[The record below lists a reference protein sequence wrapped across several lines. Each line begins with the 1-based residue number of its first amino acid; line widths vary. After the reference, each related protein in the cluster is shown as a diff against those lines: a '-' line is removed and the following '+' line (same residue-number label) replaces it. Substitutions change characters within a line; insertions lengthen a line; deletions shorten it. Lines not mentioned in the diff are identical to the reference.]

1 MQDHSRR
8 LPVAPEQIDLRELVG
23 RAPLAFDIS
32 YLKKHLTGRRILVT
46 GAGGSIGENLS
57 EMLLSFEPSSLILVD
72 HHELSLFQLVRRLS
86 SRSCPTSVEA
96 LLADVRDR
104 GKLARMF
111 QEHHPEVV
119 FHLAA
124 YKHVHIGE
132 ANSDEVFTA
141 NVLGTVNMVEESVR
155 AGVQRFVYVSTDKAV
170 DPVSVYGGTKRIVE
184 LLVAA
189 IKQERTATTFS
200 IVRLVNTVGASGG
213 VIRVFAEQIGQRQPI
228 TVTHPEMTRYWIS
241 MDEAIKF
248 LSLAACVDEVPGLL
262 VLNMGEPVRL
272 MDVADKMWELVGDP
286 EHPLKITYVGLR
298 PGERLHER
306 VAGDTE
312 TVTATPHPGVLEVRG
327 SALAPIGLSDLL
339 ARIAEISEQASR
351 GDLTELRRR
360 IAALAAL

>member
-8 LPVAPEQIDLRELVG
+8 SPVAPEQIDLWELVG
-23 RAPLAFDIS
+23 RAPLTFDMS
-32 YLKKHLTGRRILVT
+32 YLKQHLAGRKILVT

-57 EMLLSFEPSSLILVD
+57 ALLQSFEPRSLILVD

-86 SRSCPTSVEA
+86 GSQNETSVAA

-104 GKLARMF
+104 GKMARIL
-111 QEHHPEVV
+111 QEHRPEII

-132 ANSDEVFTA
+132 VNSDEVFTA
-141 NVLGTVNMVEESVR
+141 NVLGTLNMAEEAVR

-184 LLVAA
+184 LLLAA
-189 IKQERTATTFS
+189 MKQEKPATTFS
-200 IVRLVNTVGASGG
+200 LVRLVNTVGASGG
-213 VIRVFAEQIGQRQPI
+213 VIRVFAEQIGQGHPI

-248 LSLAACVDEVPGLL
+248 LSLAACVDPVPGLL
-262 VLNMGEPVRL
+262 VLDMGQPVRL
-272 MDVADKMWELVGDP
+272 MDVAERMWNIVGTV
-286 EHPLKITYVGLR
+286 EEPLKITYIGLR

-306 VAGDTE
+306 VSGDTE
-312 TVTATPHPGVLEVRG
+312 TVTPSQHPGVLEVRG
-327 SALAPIGLSDLL
+327 STLAPIGLRDVIE
-339 ARIAEISEQASR
+339 RIRGIEEQVTA
-351 GDLTELRRR
+351 GDLTELRRQ
-360 IAALAAL
+360 IATLASL